1 MKCPKCQIFLPD
13 DALFCFK
20 CGEKLSSKPDH
31 IDLKT
36 GVEGERKRLTAL
48 FSDLSGY
55 TAMTA
60 KLDPEEIMEITG
72 RIFDGVKAVV
82 KKYEGFI
89 ERFAGDGVLVLL
101 GIPKAHED
109 DPIRAIHAAR
119 EIHRLVDFMSPQYE
133 KKIGRPLS
141 MHSGINT
148 GLVVTAVF
156 NPEKGTHDSAGD
168 AINVAARLS
177 DIAGAG
183 EILVGH
189 ETYKAS
195 RNHFAFL
202 QLSPVSIKG
211 KNDPILIYKLKSVSP
226 FAARFRRGRQVS
238 SSMVGRKRELERL
251 ALQVLKAV
259 NGEGSIVNIIGEA
272 GIGKSRL
279 VAELKKMERVESIE
293 FLEGSAISIGRNLS
307 FYPIIEL
314 LKKWAR
320 IREDDGEAMAYGRLE
335 AAVRSL
341 YPEKAAEILPFV
353 AILMGMKLSGTY
365 AERVRGIEGEA
376 LEKLILKNMRLLLT
390 KATEISPLIVVIDD
404 LHWADNSTIEL
415 IQSLFHLVETQR
427 IVYINV
433 FRPNHPETG
442 DQIVAYVKE
451 NLPDYYAELM
461 IEPLNEE
468 MSQALISN
476 MLRIKDLKHIVLG
489 QIISR
494 AGGNPFFIEEVV
506 RSFIDESVVVLKNGR
521 FEITEKIDQ
530 MVIPDKIIDVLM
542 ARIDRLDEETRRLV
556 KVASVIGRN
565 FFYKIIKEV
574 AVQVE
579 DIDSKLASLKEL
591 QLIRE
596 RKRMD
601 EIEFLFKHALAQEV
615 AYESILHKKRKKLH
629 LRVARSIEKTFTK
642 RLHEFYGLLAY
653 HYSNGEDLDKAED
666 YLIKAGEEALRSSAS
681 SEALKYYQQGLEL
694 YLLKHGDDAEPEK
707 LAKFEKNI
715 ALALYNRGNLE
726 SALEYFDKVLNRWGA
741 GTSNN
746 TLLIPFKVLF
756 DLLGVVSRLYFF
768 KKRGKRIPDTL
779 ENEIFNLRYK
789 KAVSLVHLDPEKCF
803 IEFMSTLNRLRKYDT
818 TKIENGIGMW
828 MSGSGLFSWTGI
840 SFKLSI
846 RMLDYNKPIINK
858 EDSKEVLY
866 YDLFELLH
874 HSFVGKWLDVKEY
887 DQNLVESNLKIG
899 EFWHTATY
907 LLFHG
912 YINIGQGEF
921 EKVET
926 ILSKLNEISKDYGN
940 ENGTEFWY
948 TLKIQLLITF
958 GEMHSALKLVD
969 EGILFLAKTGRESV
983 IIYYLGLKATIQV
996 LSNDFGQAE
1005 ETMKRIKERKSGKI
1019 RLLPIYISSYRL
1031 ARFIFNLH
1039 FLEQS
1044 ILKHD
1049 KSNILKYRK
1058 KAYQSGNCALKNSK
1072 KFAFSRT
1079 ELFRLM
1085 GSYYWLIG
1093 KNKKAFGQWIRGIKE
1108 AEQLGARVEHARIL
1122 MEIGRHLHD
1131 VKSKNTEYHGFSAD
1145 DYLEKARLFFEEKG
1159 LDQDLTRLAQIGAS

>member
-1 MKCPKCQIFLPD
+1 MKKCPQCHIFLPD
-13 DALFCFK
+13 DAQFCFK
-20 CGEKLSSKPDH
+20 CGEKLPPKLNHS
-31 IDLKT
+31 T
-36 GVEGERKRLTAL
+36 VETEVEGERKRLTAL

-72 RIFDGVKAVV
+72 RIFEGVKAVV

-101 GIPKAHED
+101 GVPKSHED
-109 DPIRAIHAAR
+109 DPIRAVHAAR
-119 EIHRLVDFMSPQYE
+119 EIHSLVDSMSPRYRE
-133 KKIGRPLS
+133 KIGKPLS
-141 MHSGINT
+141 MHTGINT
-148 GLVVTAVF
+148 GLVVTADI
-156 NPEKGTHDSAGD
+156 NTEKGTHGSTGD

-177 DIAGAG
+177 DLAGAG

-195 RNHFAFL
+195 RNHFDFI
-202 QLSPVSIKG
+202 QLNPVSVKG
-211 KNDPILIYKLKSVSP
+211 KIDPIRIYKLKSVSSH
-226 FAARFRRGRQVS
+226 AAHFRRGRQVS
-238 SSMVGRKRELERL
+238 SSMLGRKRELDRL
-251 ALQVLKAV
+251 ALQILKAV

-279 VAELKKMERVESIE
+279 VAELKKLEVVERMDI
-293 FLEGSAISIGRNLS
+293 LEGSAISIGRNLS

-314 LKKWAR
+314 LKRWAQ

-335 AAVRSL
+335 AAIRRL
-341 YPEKAAEILPFV
+341 YQEKVFEILPFV
-353 AILMGMKLSGTY
+353 AILMGMKLSGAY
-365 AERVRGIEGEA
+365 AERVKGIEGEA
-376 LEKLILKNMRLLLT
+376 LEKLILKNMRLLLI
-390 KATEISPLIVVIDD
+390 KAAENSPLMIVIDD
-404 LHWADNSTIEL
+404 LHWADTSTIEL
-415 IQSLFHLVETQR
+415 VESLFHLVETHR
-427 IVYINV
+427 IVFINV

-442 DQIVAYVKE
+442 DHITAYAKE
-451 NLPDYYAELM
+451 NFPGHYVELM
-461 IEPLNEE
+461 IEPLNEK
-468 MSQALISN
+468 MSQTLISN
-476 MLRIKDLKHIVLG
+476 MLRIKNFQHVVLEQIV
-489 QIISR
+489 SR

-506 RSFIDESVVVLKNGR
+506 RSFIDESVVVPKNGG
-521 FEITEKIDQ
+521 FEVTDKIDQ
-530 MVIPDKIIDVLM
+530 TVIPDKIIDVLM

-574 AVQVE
+574 AVQVR
-579 DIDSKLASLKEL
+579 DIDGKLLSLKEL

-596 RKRMD
+596 RMRMD
-601 EIEFLFKHALAQEV
+601 EIEYLFKHALAQEV
-615 AYESILHKKRKKLH
+615 AYESILHKKRRKLH
-629 LRVARSIEKTFTK
+629 LKVARSIEKTFTK

-653 HYSNGEDLDKAED
+653 HYSNGEDLDKAEE

-681 SEALKYYQQGLEL
+681 SEALKYYQQGLKL
-694 YLLKHGDDAEPEK
+694 YLLKHGGDAEPEK

-715 ALALYNRGNLE
+715 ALALYNKGNLE
-726 SALEYFDKVLNRWGA
+726 SALEYFDRVLNRWGA

-746 TLLIPFKVLF
+746 KLLIPFKVLF
-756 DLLGVVSRLYFF
+756 DFFGVVSKLYLF
-768 KKRGKRIPDTL
+768 KNRGKRIPDAL
-779 ENEIFNLRYK
+779 ENEVFNLRYK

-818 TKIENGIGMW
+818 TKIENGIGIW

-840 SFKLSI
+840 SFRISKK
-846 RMLDYNKPIINK
+846 MLDYNKPIINT

-866 YDLFELLH
+866 YELFELLH
-874 HSFVGKWLDVKEY
+874 HSFVGKWTDVKEY

-912 YINIGQGEF
+912 YINIGRGDF

-948 TLKIQLLITF
+948 TLKIQLLTTF
-958 GEMHSALKLVD
+958 GELHSALKLVD

-996 LSNDFGQAE
+996 LSNDFVQAD

-1019 RLLPIYISSYRL
+1019 RPLPIYISSYLL
-1031 ARFIFNLH
+1031 ARFLFNLKR
-1039 FLEQS
+1039 LEQS
-1044 ILKHD
+1044 ITEND

-1058 KAYQSGNCALKNSK
+1058 RAFLSGSRALKNSR
-1072 KFAFSRT
+1072 KFAFART
-1079 ELFRLM
+1079 ELYRLM
-1085 GSYYWLIG
+1085 GYYYWLIG
-1093 KNKKAFGQWIRGIKE
+1093 KNKRAFGLWIKGIKE
-1108 AEQLGARVEHARIL
+1108 SEQLGARVEHARIS
-1122 MEIGRHLHD
+1122 MEVGKHLRA
-1131 VKSKNTEYHGFSAD
+1131 VKNKRQKISRFQ
-1145 DYLEKARLFFEEKG
+1145 R
-1159 LDQDLTRLAQIGAS
+1159 R